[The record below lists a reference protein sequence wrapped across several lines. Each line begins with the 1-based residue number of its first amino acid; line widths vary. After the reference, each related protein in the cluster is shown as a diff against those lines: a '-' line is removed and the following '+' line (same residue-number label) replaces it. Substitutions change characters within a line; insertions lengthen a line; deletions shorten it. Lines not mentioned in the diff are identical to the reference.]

1 MDEITLLATEFKLRP
16 EHVKNI
22 IELIDSGSTIPFI
35 ARYRKEMTG
44 ACDDQVLRALSDRL
58 TYVRNLAKR
67 KAEVLSSI
75 TDQGKLTPEL
85 AEAIEKA
92 ETLVSVEDIYRPFK
106 PKRRTRATIAQE
118 KGLTPL
124 AEAIMA
130 QTGLDL
136 QAAAADYLNEEKGV
150 TSVEEA
156 LAGAHDILA
165 EMISD
170 SADARAELRA
180 AAQRSAMLQSKA
192 AKEEDSVYRGYYEF
206 SESYK
211 TLPSHRILAINRG
224 EKDGFLKVS
233 MAMDEIKAKSMLRSR
248 FVKGTKADADF
259 VGEACDDAYSR
270 LIAPSLERELRQELT
285 DRASTQAISVFADN
299 LRQLLLTPPIK
310 GKTVLAIDPGM
321 RTGCK
326 IAVIDPTGKLLKT
339 AVFYPTPPYNKT
351 AESEALLFNLLRTYK
366 VNAIAC
372 GNGTASKESEIFLAN
387 ALKKF
392 GDESLGYM
400 MVSEAGASVYSAS
413 KLAATEFPDFD
424 VSLRSAVSIGR
435 RMQDP
440 LAELV
445 KIDPKSIGVGQY
457 QHDLPA
463 AKLTEALDGV
473 VEDCVNAVGVDVNT
487 ASKELLSHISGLNSA
502 SAAAIVNFRNENG
515 PFTSR
520 KQLLKVP
527 RMGAKTFE
535 LCAGFLRVP
544 GSANMLDNTGVHPE
558 SYAGCEKLLSL
569 LGADIQS
576 ETGRLA
582 LPLLLKTYGEGRAA
596 EAAGLGIPTL
606 RDILKEL
613 AKPGRDLRDELP
625 PPMLRRDIL
634 DLSDLQVGM
643 KIMGTVRNVTDFGA
657 FVDIGVHQD
666 GLVHVSQVA
675 DRFVRHPSEVLKVG
689 DVREFRILNLDVA
702 KKRIGLTLRKEP
714 KEKA

>member
-1 MDEITLLATEFKLRP
+1 
-16 EHVKNI
+16 
-22 IELIDSGSTIPFI
+22 
-35 ARYRKEMTG
+35 
-44 ACDDQVLRALSDRL
+44 
-58 TYVRNLAKR
+58 
-67 KAEVLSSI
+67 
-75 TDQGKLTPEL
+75 
-85 AEAIEKA
+85 
-92 ETLVSVEDIYRPFK
+92 
-106 PKRRTRATIAQE
+106 
-118 KGLTPL
+118 
-124 AEAIMA
+124 
-130 QTGLDL
+130 
-136 QAAAADYLNEEKGV
+136 
-150 TSVEEA
+150 
-156 LAGAHDILA
+156 
-165 EMISD
+165 
-170 SADARAELRA
+170 
-180 AAQRSAMLQSKA
+180 
-192 AKEEDSVYRGYYEF
+192 
-206 SESYK
+206 
-211 TLPSHRILAINRG
+211 
-224 EKDGFLKVS
+224 
-233 MAMDEIKAKSMLRSR
+233 
-248 FVKGTKADADF
+248 
-259 VGEACDDAYSR
+259 
-270 LIAPSLERELRQELT
+270 
-285 DRASTQAISVFADN
+285 
-299 LRQLLLTPPIK
+299 
-310 GKTVLAIDPGM
+310 
-321 RTGCK
+321 
-326 IAVIDPTGKLLKT
+326 
-339 AVFYPTPPYNKT
+339 
-351 AESEALLFNLLRTYK
+351 
-366 VNAIAC
+366 
-372 GNGTASKESEIFLAN
+372 
-387 ALKKF
+387 
-392 GDESLGYM
+392 
-400 MVSEAGASVYSAS
+400 
-413 KLAATEFPDFD
+413 
-424 VSLRSAVSIGR
+424 
-435 RMQDP
+435 
-440 LAELV
+440 V

-558 SYAGCEKLLSL
+558 SYAGCENLLSL